1 MVQIAQFNQLDGS
14 EVLRMIR
21 ISSLVSQAVAPLNYD
36 SDLLQLTKVAIYKLP
51 SVSISYCHNYPFATK
66 GGCHGASTW
75 SKKGQRCRVE
85 RRANS
90 QWENQEKATI
100 QMPPVI
106 QKQNSCKLS
115 FFFQRVVHLVLTIF
129 LTFSRN
135 VLIIFLRAIYKFKHP
150 AIFLGILLIVLFVI
164 LVLCTYSLLFV
175 FFLRRTRLIYPNAEH
190 GTCMLNCTLN
200 KDE

>member
-1 MVQIAQFNQLDGS
+1 MRKRILEGGATKMVQIAQFNQLDGS

-100 QMPPVI
+100 QIPPVI
-106 QKQNSCKLS
+106 
-115 FFFQRVVHLVLTIF
+115 
-129 LTFSRN
+129 
-135 VLIIFLRAIYKFKHP
+135 
-150 AIFLGILLIVLFVI
+150 
-164 LVLCTYSLLFV
+164 
-175 FFLRRTRLIYPNAEH
+175 
-190 GTCMLNCTLN
+190 
-200 KDE
+200 

>member
-51 SVSISYCHNYPFATK
+51 SMSTSYCHNYPFGTEV
-66 GGCHGASTW
+66 GCHGASTW

-115 FFFQRVVHLVLTIF
+115 FFFLAGCPSGFDHLFNFFEECFDHLPTCYLQIQASCN
-129 LTFSRN
+129 LSGH
-135 VLIIFLRAIYKFKHP
+135 AI
-150 AIFLGILLIVLFVI
+150 
-164 LVLCTYSLLFV
+164 
-175 FFLRRTRLIYPNAEH
+175 
-190 GTCMLNCTLN
+190 NCTVCNTRVMYLFFTIRFLSK
-200 KDE
+200 KDKIDIP

>member
-1 MVQIAQFNQLDGS
+1 MRKRILEGGATKMVQIAQFNQLDGS

-36 SDLLQLTKVAIYKLP
+36 SDLLHLTKVAIYKLP

-106 QKQNSCKLS
+106 
-115 FFFQRVVHLVLTIF
+115 
-129 LTFSRN
+129 
-135 VLIIFLRAIYKFKHP
+135 
-150 AIFLGILLIVLFVI
+150 
-164 LVLCTYSLLFV
+164 
-175 FFLRRTRLIYPNAEH
+175 
-190 GTCMLNCTLN
+190 
-200 KDE
+200 